1 MSKIIVFKY
10 NKKTIF
16 KLRKRFLKNKK
27 KVQIMG
33 LIVQKF
39 GGSSVANTEK
49 LKMVSNHIIGEVEKG
64 NKVVV
69 VVSAQGK
76 TTDRLISEEQEI
88 TKNPVKREHD
98 VLVSTGEQI
107 TISKLA
113 MLLNELGHKAVS
125 LAGWQVPIVTN
136 SEHSNSRIRYIE
148 NAKIMEYL
156 SSGNIV
162 IVAGFQGIDE
172 NGDITT
178 LGRGGSDTT
187 AVALAA
193 NLKADRCDIFTDVDG
208 VYTSDPRVVDNVLKL
223 NTVSYDEMLELSSMG
238 AKVLHNRCVEIGKKY
253 NVPIYVKSTFEKE
266 SIGTLVKEKPDF
278 EDLVI
283 SGVTKDDYISR
294 ITVVGLENKIG
305 RTYQLFKLL
314 YENGINADIIVQS
327 FGEHI
332 TKDIAFTIKMNDLN
346 KTIEVLEENKENL
359 KLEGI
364 LHCENLSKVSVIG
377 LGIANKPGVASNVF
391 EALYENN
398 INMHMVSTSETKIS
412 VLVNTTEAEMAV
424 KAIHD
429 KFFVK

>member
-1 MSKIIVFKY
+1 
-10 NKKTIF
+10 
-16 KLRKRFLKNKK
+16 
-27 KVQIMG
+27 MG

-39 GGSSVANTEK
+39 GGSSVASKEK
-49 LKMVSNHIIGEVEKG
+49 LEIVSEHIISEIKNG

-76 TTDRLISEEQEI
+76 TTDKLISEEMEI
-88 TKNPVKREHD
+88 TKNPIKREHD

-113 MLLNELGHKAVS
+113 ILLNKLGYKAVS
-125 LAGWQVPIVTN
+125 LTGWQVPIITN
-136 SEHSNSRIRYIE
+136 SEYSNSRIRYID
-148 NAKIMEYL
+148 NNKILEYL
-156 SSGNIV
+156 AADNVV

-172 NGDITT
+172 NGNITT

-187 AVALAA
+187 AVSLAA

-208 VYTSDPRVVDNVLKL
+208 VYTSDPRIVENVTKL
-223 NTVSYDEMLELSSMG
+223 GEVSYDEMLELSSMG
-238 AKVLHNRCVEIGKKY
+238 AKVLHNRCVEVGNQY
-253 NVPIYVKSTFEKE
+253 NVPIYVKSTFEKN
-266 SIGTLVKEKPDF
+266 SIGTLVTGNKPL

-305 RTYQLFKLL
+305 RTYQLFKVLS
-314 YENGINADIIVQS
+314 ENLINVDVIVQS

-332 TKDIAFTIKMNDLN
+332 TKDIAFTVKMNDLN
-346 KTIEVLEENKENL
+346 KTLEILEENKDNL
-359 KLEGI
+359 KIGQI

-377 LGIANKPGVASNVF
+377 LGIANKPGIASDMF

-398 INMHMVSTSETKIS
+398 INMHMVTTSEIKIS
-412 VLVNTTEAEMAV
+412 VLVNSDEADMAV

-429 KFFVK
+429 KFFR

>member
-1 MSKIIVFKY
+1 
-10 NKKTIF
+10 
-16 KLRKRFLKNKK
+16 
-27 KVQIMG
+27 MG

-49 LKMVSNHIIGEVEKG
+49 LEMVGGHIRKEVENG
-64 NKVVV
+64 NQVVV

-76 TTDRLISEEQEI
+76 TTDRLIAEESEI

-113 MLLNELGHKAVS
+113 ILLNQMGQKAVS
-125 LAGWQVPIVTN
+125 LTGWQVPIVTN
-136 SEHSNSRIRYIE
+136 SEHTNSRIRYID
-148 NAKIMEYL
+148 NHKIHEYL
-156 SSGNIV
+156 SAGNVV

-208 VYTSDPRVVDNVLKL
+208 VYSSDPRMVENVMKL
-223 NTVSYDEMLELSSMG
+223 DTISYDEMLELSSMG

-253 NVPIYVKSTFEKE
+253 GVPIYVKSTFEKD
-266 SIGTLVKEKPDF
+266 SIGTLVADKEPF

-314 YENGINADIIVQS
+314 AENLINVDVIVQS

-332 TKDIAFTIKMNDLN
+332 TKDIAFTVKMNDLG
-346 KTIEVLEENKENL
+346 KTLEILEENKETL
-359 KLEGI
+359 KIEQV
-364 LHCENLSKVSVIG
+364 LHCENLSKVSIIG
-377 LGIANKPGVASNVF
+377 LGIANKPGVASDMF

-398 INMHMVSTSETKIS
+398 INMHMISTSEIKIS
-412 VLVNTTEAEMAV
+412 VLVNSNEADMAV
-424 KAIHD
+424 RAIHG
-429 KFFVK
+429 KFFKK